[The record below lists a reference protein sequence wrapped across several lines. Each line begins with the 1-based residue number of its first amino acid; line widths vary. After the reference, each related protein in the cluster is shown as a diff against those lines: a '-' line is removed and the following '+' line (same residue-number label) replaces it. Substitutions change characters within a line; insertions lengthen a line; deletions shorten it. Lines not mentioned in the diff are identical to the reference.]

1 MGRMSYHPYDP
12 RMAFDP
18 DRKLTDGDVHE
29 QKPEGWW
36 GDEGKLYRDFKFGTY
51 QAGVDF
57 AVRVAALAEE
67 QGHHPD
73 IHLYYRRVRLNYFT
87 HDAGG
92 VTGRDI
98 EGARAVNALWDE
110 LSRAEPGGAGSA

>member
-1 MGRMSYHPYDP
+1 MTHNPYDP

-18 DRKLTDGDVHE
+18 ERKLTDGDV
-29 QKPEGWW
+29 QDLKPDGWW
-36 GDEGKLYRDFKFGTY
+36 GDDGKLFRDFPFETY

-57 AVRVAALAEE
+57 ALRVAALAEE

-73 IHLYYRRVRLNYFT
+73 LHIYFRRVRVNYFT

-92 VTGRDI
+92 VTVRDI
-98 EGARAVNALWDE
+98 GGARAVNALLTE
-110 LSRAEPGGAGSA
+110 APQAQGAQAEAGEP